1 VRGRE
6 GRERERERERGA
18 VISCF
23 ILQGFVMGPSLPR
36 PISLSEMILRKNG
49 VVVVGGGYGADG

>member
-1 VRGRE
+1 MERE
-6 GRERERERERGA
+6 GENWLNLETEVEEICF
-18 VISCF
+18 VI
-23 ILQGFVMGPSLPR
+23 LLGFVMGPTLPR